1 MLVSAFLLYR
11 GNTSAVHSN
20 VCVCIYI
27 YIYMRDVLCLQA
39 VWMGINIFL
48 FVWFYFFYD
57 LGDQFF
63 YTRHLLGSALAWAR
77 APAAVLN
84 FNCLLILLPVCR
96 NLMSLIRGTFV
107 CCSRT
112 MRKQLDKNL
121 SFHKLAAYMIGL
133 MTAVHMIAHL
143 LNVEWYNNSRQGAY
157 DKLSTAL
164 SNLDD
169 TDNTTYLN
177 PIRTTDLI
185 PTYFVFTTIA
195 GLTGVIITLALILII
210 TSSMEVIRRSY
221 FEVFW
226 YTHHLFI
233 IFFAGLVFHGAGRIV
248 RSQKTT
254 DPPHNFTFCRDRTE
268 QWGQIPECPIPQ
280 FAGGFPQTWMWVI
293 GPMILYIFERL
304 LRLIRYMQT
313 VQYRKIVMRPSK
325 VLELQLVKAGFKMEV
340 GQYVFLNCPSI
351 SQLEWHPFT
360 MTSAPEEDFF
370 SVHIRSA
377 GDWTDK
383 LIDIMQKLPEGA
395 QGPKMGVDGPFGTA
409 SEDVFDYEV
418 SMLVGAGIGITPFAS
433 ILKSIWYKFKNSNPK
448 LRTRKI
454 YFYWLC
460 RETHAFEWFADLLQ
474 VLEREMEERG
484 LGDFLTYKLFLT
496 GWDQSHVDHV
506 KVHFDENTDVV
517 TRLKQKTHY
526 GRPIWEKEFE
536 QVRKEN
542 PTSVVGT
549 FLCGP
554 EALAKVLAKKCA
566 KFSDVDPRKTKFYFN
581 KENF

>member
-1 MLVSAFLLYR
+1 MGNWIINHGFTAFLLF
-11 GNTSAVHSN
+11 
-20 VCVCIYI
+20 I
-27 YIYMRDVLCLQA
+27 
-39 VWMGINIFL
+39 WMGINIFL

-57 LGDQFF
+57 LGDQFI

-84 FNCLLILLPVCR
+84 FNCMLILLPVCR
-96 NLMSLIRGTFV
+96 NLLSLIRGTFM
-107 CCSRT
+107 CCGRT
-112 MRKQLDKNL
+112 MRKQIDHNI
-121 SFHKLAAYMIGL
+121 SFHKLVAYMIGL
-133 MTAVHMIAHL
+133 MTAVHTVAHL
-143 LNVEWYNNSRQGAY
+143 LNVEWYYNSFRGEY
-157 DKLSTAL
+157 DAL
-164 SNLDD
+164 SDALSALEDEG
-169 TDNTTYLN
+169 NTTYLN
-177 PIRTTDLI
+177 PIRSHTTT
-185 PTYFVFTTIA
+185 PTLFAFTSLA
-195 GLTGVIITLALILII
+195 GITGVIITLSLILII

-226 YTHHLFI
+226 YTHHLFVV
-233 IFFAGLVFHGAGRIV
+233 FFIGLVIHGAGRIV
-248 RSQKTT
+248 RSQQTT
-254 DPPHNFTFCRDRTE
+254 DPPHNTSFCFSQPE

-293 GPMILYIFERL
+293 GPMFLYLCERL
-304 LRLIRYMQT
+304 LRFIRYTQK
-313 VQYRKIVMRPSK
+313 VEYRKIVIRPSK
-325 VLELQLVKAGFKMEV
+325 VLELQLTKKGFKMDV

-377 GDWTDK
+377 GDWTQK
-383 LIDIMQKLPEGA
+383 LISMVEQLPEGA

-418 SMLVGAGIGITPFAS
+418 AMLVGAGIGVTPFAS
-433 ILKSIWYKFKNSNPK
+433 IMKSIWYKFKESNPK

-474 VLEREMEERG
+474 VLESEMEERG
-484 LGDFLTYKLFLT
+484 MGDFLTYKLYLT
-496 GWDQSHVDHV
+496 GWDKSHATHAM
-506 KVHFDENTDVV
+506 VHFDEDTDIV
-517 TRLKQKTHY
+517 TGLKQKTHY
-526 GRPIWEKEFE
+526 GRPNWDKEFE
-536 QVRKEN
+536 QIRKEN
-542 PTSVVGT
+542 PTSTVGS

-554 EALAKVLAKKCA
+554 AVLAKTLEKKCV
-566 KFSDVDPRKTKFYFN
+566 KYSDVDPRKTRFYFN

>member
-1 MLVSAFLLYR
+1 MGNWIINNGFTAFMLV
-11 GNTSAVHSN
+11 
-20 VCVCIYI
+20 
-27 YIYMRDVLCLQA
+27 

-48 FVWFYFFYD
+48 FVYFYLFYD

-63 YTRHLLGSALAWAR
+63 YTRHLLGAALAWAR

-96 NLMSLIRGTFV
+96 NLLSLIRGNFV

-112 MRKQLDKNL
+112 MRKQMDKNL
-121 SFHKLAAYMIGL
+121 SFHKLVAYMIGL

-143 LNVEWYNNSRQGAY
+143 LNVEWYNNSRQGVY
-157 DKLSTAL
+157 DELSTAL
-164 SNLDD
+164 SNLEDAG
-169 TDNTTYLN
+169 NTTYLN
-177 PIRTTDLI
+177 PIRLTEADLHPQQI

-248 RSQKTT
+248 RSQTTT
-254 DPPHNFTFCRDRTE
+254 DPPHNTTFCKDRIAD
-268 QWGQIPECPIPQ
+268 WGRIPECPIPQ

-293 GPMILYIFERL
+293 GPMILYICERL
-304 LRLIRYMQT
+304 LRLIRYMQHVT
-313 VQYRKIVMRPSK
+313 YRKIVMRPSK
-325 VLELQLVKAGFKMEV
+325 VLELQLVKSGFKMEV

-418 SMLVGAGIGITPFAS
+418 GMLVGAGIGVTPFAS
-433 ILKSIWYKFKNSNPK
+433 ILKSIWYKFKNSNPN

-460 RETHAFEWFADLLQ
+460 RETYAFEWFADLLQ
-474 VLEREMEERG
+474 GLEREMEERG

-496 GWDQSHVDHV
+496 GWDQSL
-506 KVHFDENTDVV
+506 VHYVGAHKDEGTDVI
-517 TRLKQKTHY
+517 TGLKQKTQY
-526 GRPIWEKEFE
+526 GRPMWDKEFE

-542 PTSVVGT
+542 PTAVVGT

-554 EALAKVLAKKCA
+554 AALATVLEKKCA
-566 KFSDVDPRKTKFYFN
+566 KYSDVDPRKTKFYFN

>member
-1 MLVSAFLLYR
+1 MGNWIINHGLTYFILV
-11 GNTSAVHSN
+11 
-20 VCVCIYI
+20 
-27 YIYMRDVLCLQA
+27 
-39 VWMGINIFL
+39 VWMAINIFL
-48 FVWFYFFYD
+48 FLWFYFFYD

-96 NLMSLIRGTFV
+96 NLLSLIRGSFM
-107 CCSRT
+107 CCGRSL
-112 MRKQLDKNL
+112 RKQLDKNL
-121 SFHKLAAYMIGL
+121 SFHKLVAYMIAL
-133 MTAVHMIAHL
+133 MTGEILSVLAAI
-143 LNVEWYNNSRQGAY
+143 ERSY
-157 DKLSTAL
+157 DNLSTAL

-169 TDNTTYLN
+169 TENTTYLN
-177 PIRTTDLI
+177 PIRTTNLI

-195 GLTGVIITLALILII
+195 GLTGVVITLALILII

-226 YTHHLFI
+226 YTHHLFV

-248 RSQKTT
+248 RKQITT
-254 DPPHNFTFCRDRTE
+254 IPPHNFTFCQNRSDD
-268 QWGQIPECPIPQ
+268 WGQIPECPIPQ
-280 FAGGFPQTWMWVI
+280 FEGGFPP
-293 GPMILYIFERL
+293 GCGSS
-304 LRLIRYMQT
+304 LRWYVRFHT
-313 VQYRKIVMRPSK
+313 PIVMRPSK
-325 VLELQLVKAGFKMEV
+325 VLELQLIKNGFKMEV
-340 GQYVFLNCPSI
+340 GQYVFLNCPAI

-360 MTSAPEEDFF
+360 MTSAPEEEFF
-370 SVHIRSA
+370 GVHIRSA

-395 QGPKMGVDGPFGTA
+395 MGVDGPFGTA

-418 SMLVGAGIGITPFAS
+418 SMLVGAGIGVTPFAS
-433 ILKSIWYKFKNSNPK
+433 ILKSIWYKFKESNPK

-474 VLEREMEERG
+474 VLEKEMEERG
-484 LGDFLTYKLFLT
+484 MGDFLTYKLYLT
-496 GWDQSHVDHV
+496 QWDQSHVRV
-506 KVHFDENTDVV
+506 WERDVV
-517 TRLKQKTHY
+517 TGLKQKTHY
-526 GRPIWEKEFE
+526 GRPAWDKEFE

-554 EALAKVLAKKCA
+554 EALGKVLAKKCA
-566 KFSDVDPRKTKFYFN
+566 KYSDVDPRKTKFYFN

>member
-1 MLVSAFLLYR
+1 MGNWFVNNWFSAIII
-11 GNTSAVHSN
+11 S
-20 VCVCIYI
+20 
-27 YIYMRDVLCLQA
+27 
-39 VWMGINIFL
+39 VWMGLNIFI
-48 FVWFYFFYD
+48 FVWFYFTYEHGEKFY
-57 LGDQFF
+57 

-84 FNCLLILLPVCR
+84 FNCMLILLPVCR
-96 NLMSLIRGTFV
+96 NLLSLLRGSFV
-107 CCSRT
+107 RCSRT

-121 SFHKLAAYMIGL
+121 TFHKLVAYMIAL
-133 MTAVHMIAHL
+133 MTAVHTVAHL
-143 LNVEWYNNSRQGAY
+143 LNVEWLNNSRQGVY
-157 DKLSTAL
+157 DNLSTAL
-164 SNLDD
+164 SNLED
-169 TDNTTYLN
+169 TDDSHDSHDSHESDDSDHKTTYLN
-177 PIRTTDLI
+177 PIRKNDIDPQQI
-185 PTYFVFTTIA
+185 PTYFVFTSIA

-210 TSSMEVIRRSY
+210 TSSMEVIRRNY

-233 IFFAGLVFHGAGRIV
+233 IFFAGLVIHGIGYIV
-248 RSQKTT
+248 RRQDEDSYEE
-254 DPPHNFTFCRDRTE
+254 HNPLFCHNRTE
-268 QWGQIPECPIPQ
+268 DWGKIPECPIPQ
-280 FAGGFPQTWMWVI
+280 FEGGPAQTWRYVI
-293 GPMILYIFERL
+293 GPMVIYLCERL
-304 LRLIRYMQT
+304 LRFIRYMQN

-325 VLELQLVKAGFKMEV
+325 VLELQLVKKGFKMDV
-340 GQYVFLNCPSI
+340 GQYVFLNCPAI

-383 LIDIMQKLPEGA
+383 LIDIMEKLPEGA

-418 SMLVGAGIGITPFAS
+418 SMLVGAGIGVTPFAS
-433 ILKSIWYKFKNSNPK
+433 ILKSIWYKFKDNDPK

-460 RETHAFEWFADLLQ
+460 RETNAFEWFADLLKAQ
-474 VLEREMEERG
+474 ENEMEERG
-484 LGDFLTYKLFLT
+484 MGDFLTYKLFLT
-496 GWDQSHVDHV
+496 GWDQSHVNYIMVNMDQ
-506 KVHFDENTDVV
+506 ETDVV
-517 TRLKQKTHY
+517 TGLKQKTHY
-526 GRPIWEKEFE
+526 GRPNWDKEFE
-536 QVRKEN
+536 QVRNEN

-554 EALAKVLAKKCA
+554 EALGKVLEKKCG
-566 KFSDVDPRKTKFYFN
+566 KYSDVDPRKTKFYFN

>member
-1 MLVSAFLLYR
+1 MANWIINNGLTAFIL
-11 GNTSAVHSN
+11 
-20 VCVCIYI
+20 I
-27 YIYMRDVLCLQA
+27 
-39 VWMGINIFL
+39 VWMGINTFL
-48 FVWFYFFYD
+48 FVWFYLFYD
-57 LGDQFF
+57 QGDQFF

-84 FNCLLILLPVCR
+84 FNCMLILLPVCR
-96 NLMSLIRGTFV
+96 NLLSLIRGSFM
-107 CCSRT
+107 CCGRT

-121 SFHKLAAYMIGL
+121 SFHKLVAYMIGL

-143 LNVEWYNNSRQGAY
+143 LNVEWYNNSRRGVY

-164 SNLDD
+164 STLDD
-169 TDNTTYLN
+169 TENTTYLN
-177 PIRTTDLI
+177 PIRFI
-185 PTYFVFTTIA
+185 GVEAQQNPTYLVFTTIA

-248 RSQKTT
+248 RSQQTT
-254 DPPHNFTFCRDRTE
+254 DPPHNFTICKDRSDE
-268 QWGQIPECPIPQ
+268 WGRIPECPIPQ

-293 GPMILYIFERL
+293 GPMILYLCERL
-304 LRLIRYMQT
+304 LRFIRYMQT
-313 VQYRKIVMRPSK
+313 VRYRKIVMRPSK
-325 VLELQLVKAGFKMEV
+325 VLELQLVKNGFKMEV
-340 GQYVFLNCPSI
+340 GQYVFLNCPAI

-383 LIDIMQKLPEGA
+383 LISIVQELPEGA

-418 SMLVGAGIGITPFAS
+418 SMLVGAGIGVTPFAS

-484 LGDFLTYKLFLT
+484 MVDFLTYKLFLT
-496 GWDQSHVDHV
+496 GWDQSHAHHAW
-506 KVHFDENTDVV
+506 VHFDEDTDVV
-517 TRLKQKTHY
+517 TGLKQKTHY
-526 GRPIWEKEFE
+526 GRPAWDKEFE

-554 EALAKVLAKKCA
+554 EALAKVLEKKCV
-566 KFSDVDPRKTKFYFN
+566 KYSDVDPRKTKFYFN

>member
-1 MLVSAFLLYR
+1 MSNRIINHGFTSFILV
-11 GNTSAVHSN
+11 
-20 VCVCIYI
+20 
-27 YIYMRDVLCLQA
+27 

-57 LGDQFF
+57 LGEQFY

-96 NLMSLIRGTFV
+96 NLLSLIRGSFM
-107 CCSRT
+107 CCGRT
-112 MRKQLDKNL
+112 VRKQLDKNI
-121 SFHKLAAYMIGL
+121 SFHKLVAYMIGL

-143 LNVEWYNNSRQGAY
+143 LNVEWYNNSRRGNY
-157 DKLSTAL
+157 DGLSTAL
-164 SNLDD
+164 SNLAD
-169 TDNTTYLN
+169 TTNTTYLN
-177 PIRTTDLI
+177 PIRTLAISAQQT

-195 GLTGVIITLALILII
+195 GLTGIIITLALIIII

-233 IFFAGLVFHGAGRIV
+233 IFYAGLVFHGAGRIV
-248 RSQKTT
+248 RSQQTT
-254 DPPHNFTFCRDRTE
+254 VPPHNTTLCKDRFE
-268 QWGQIPECPIPQ
+268 EWGRIPECPIPQ

-293 GPMILYIFERL
+293 GPMILYICERL
-304 LRLIRYMQT
+304 LRFIRYTQT
-313 VQYRKIVMRPSK
+313 VTYRKIVIRPSK
-325 VLELQLVKAGFKMEV
+325 VLELQLVKDGFKMDV
-340 GQYVFLNCPSI
+340 GQYVFLNCPAI

-370 SVHIRSA
+370 SIHIRSA

-383 LIDIMQKLPEGA
+383 LIGMLEHLPEGA

-418 SMLVGAGIGITPFAS
+418 AMLVGAGIGVTPFAS
-433 ILKSIWYKFKNSNPK
+433 ILKSIWYKFKDSDPK
-448 LRTRKI
+448 LHTRKI

-474 VLEREMEERG
+474 VLEKEMEERG
-484 LGDFLTYKLFLT
+484 MGNFLTYKLYLT
-496 GWDQSHVDHV
+496 GWDQSHATHAM
-506 KVHFDENTDVV
+506 VHFDKETDVV
-517 TRLKQKTHY
+517 TGLKQKTQY
-526 GRPIWEKEFE
+526 GRPNWDKEFE
-536 QVRKEN
+536 EVRKEN

-554 EALAKVLAKKCA
+554 QVLAKVLEKKCA
-566 KFSDVDPRKTKFYFN
+566 KYSDVDPRKTKFYFN

>member
-1 MLVSAFLLYR
+1 MSNWIINHGLTSFILV
-11 GNTSAVHSN
+11 
-20 VCVCIYI
+20 I
-27 YIYMRDVLCLQA
+27 
-39 VWMGINIFL
+39 WMGINIFL
-48 FVWFYFFYD
+48 FVWFYLLYD
-57 LGDQFF
+57 LGDDFF

-84 FNCLLILLPVCR
+84 FNCMLILLPVCR
-96 NLMSLIRGTFV
+96 NLLSLIRGSFM
-107 CCSRT
+107 CCGRT

-121 SFHKLAAYMIGL
+121 SFHKLVAYMIGL
-133 MTAVHMIAHL
+133 MTAVHMVAHL
-143 LNVEWYNNSRQGAY
+143 LNVEWYNNSRQDVYGN
-157 DKLSTAL
+157 LSTAL
-164 SNLDD
+164 SNLED
-169 TDNTTYLN
+169 TNETTYLN
-177 PIRTTDLI
+177 PIRITDLDPQQI

-226 YTHHLFI
+226 YIHHLFI

-248 RSQKTT
+248 RRQTNREV
-254 DPPHNFTFCRDRTE
+254 HNFTFCKDRSE
-268 QWGQIPECPIPQ
+268 EWGKIPECPFPQ

-293 GPMILYIFERL
+293 GPMVLYLCERL
-304 LRLIRYMQT
+304 LRFIRYIQT
-313 VQYRKIVMRPSK
+313 VKYRKIVMRPSK
-325 VLELQLVKAGFKMEV
+325 VLELQLVKSGFKMEV

-383 LIDIMQKLPEGA
+383 LISIMQQLPEGA
-395 QGPKMGVDGPFGTA
+395 QGPKMAVDGPFGTA

-418 SMLVGAGIGITPFAS
+418 SMLVGAGIGVTPFAS
-433 ILKSIWYKFKNSNPK
+433 ILKSIWYKFKESNPK

-460 RETHAFEWFADLLQ
+460 RETNAFEWFADLLR
-474 VLEREMEERG
+474 VLEKEMEERG
-484 LGDFLTYKLFLT
+484 MGDFLTYKLYLT
-496 GWDQSHVDHV
+496 GWDTSLTFQENVN
-506 KVHFDENTDVV
+506 FDKDTDVV
-517 TRLKQKTHY
+517 TGLKQKTNY
-526 GRPIWEKEFE
+526 GRPNWDKEFE
-536 QVRKEN
+536 LVRKEY
-542 PTSVVGT
+542 PMSVVGT

-554 EALAKVLAKKCA
+554 EALAKVLEKKCA
-566 KFSDVDPRKTKFYFN
+566 KYSDVDPRKTKFYFN

>member
-1 MLVSAFLLYR
+1 MGNWIINHGLTAFILV
-11 GNTSAVHSN
+11 
-20 VCVCIYI
+20 
-27 YIYMRDVLCLQA
+27 

-48 FVWFYFFYD
+48 FVWFYLFYD
-57 LGDQFF
+57 LGERFF

-84 FNCLLILLPVCR
+84 FNCMLILLPVCR
-96 NLMSLIRGTFV
+96 NLLSLFRGSFV
-107 CCSRT
+107 CCGRS

-121 SFHKLAAYMIGL
+121 SFHKLVAYMIAL

-143 LNVEWYNNSRQGAY
+143 LNVEWYNNSRQGVY

-164 SNLDD
+164 SNLED
-169 TDNTTYLN
+169 TKNTTYLN
-177 PIRTTDLI
+177 PIRITDLI

-233 IFFAGLVFHGAGRIV
+233 IFFAGLVFHGAGL
-248 RSQKTT
+248 T
-254 DPPHNFTFCRDRTE
+254 DTKDLSLTL
-268 QWGQIPECPIPQ
+268 
-280 FAGGFPQTWMWVI
+280 QTWMYVI
-293 GPMILYIFERL
+293 GPMVLYLCERL
-304 LRLIRYMQT
+304 IRFIRYMQT
-313 VQYRKIVMRPSK
+313 VRYRKVCLIRHPPLSSGALRSERNLGPIRLIVMRPSK
-325 VLELQLVKAGFKMEV
+325 VLELQLMKRGFKMEV
-340 GQYVFLNCPSI
+340 GQYVFLNCPAI

-383 LIDIMQKLPEGA
+383 LIEIMQQLPEGA

-418 SMLVGAGIGITPFAS
+418 SMLVGAGIGVTPFAS
-433 ILKSIWYKFKNSNPK
+433 ILKSIWYKFKESNPK

-474 VLEREMEERG
+474 VLEKEMDERG
-484 LGDFLTYKLFLT
+484 MVDFLTYKLYLT
-496 GWDQSHVDHV
+496 KWDDGHVNHI
-506 KVHFDENTDVV
+506 KVYPDTDVDMV
-517 TRLKQKTHY
+517 TGLRQQTNY
-526 GRPIWEKEFE
+526 GRPNWDKEFE

-554 EALAKVLAKKCA
+554 EALGEVLAKKCG
-566 KFSDVDPRKTKFYFN
+566 KYSDVDPRKTKFYFN

>member
-1 MLVSAFLLYR
+1 MGNWIVNNGLSAFI
-11 GNTSAVHSN
+11 V
-20 VCVCIYI
+20 V
-27 YIYMRDVLCLQA
+27 

-48 FVWFYFFYD
+48 FVWFYIFYNT
-57 LGDQFF
+57 GGQFF
-63 YTRHLLGSALAWAR
+63 YTRHLLGSALPWAR

-84 FNCLLILLPVCR
+84 FNCMLILLPVCR
-96 NLMSLIRGTFV
+96 NLLSLIRGSFV

-121 SFHKLAAYMIGL
+121 TFHKLVAYMIAL
-133 MTAVHMIAHL
+133 MTAVHTIAHL
-143 LNVEWYNNSRQGAY
+143 LNVEWLNNSRQGVY
-157 DKLSTAL
+157 DELSTDL
-164 SNLDD
+164 SKLGDAV
-169 TDNTTYLN
+169 NTTFLN
-177 PIRTTDLI
+177 PIRIKDMNPQYI
-185 PTYFVFTTIA
+185 PIYFAFTSIA
-195 GLTGVIITLALILII
+195 GLTGVVITLALILMV

-248 RSQKTT
+248 RSQQPTN
-254 DPPHNFTFCRDRTE
+254 PPHVVSECKDRSDD
-268 QWGQIPECPIPQ
+268 WGQIPECPDPQ

-293 GPMILYIFERL
+293 GPMVLYICERL
-304 LRLIRYMQT
+304 LRFVRYMQT
-313 VQYRKIVMRPSK
+313 VRYRKIVMRPSK
-325 VLELQLVKAGFKMEV
+325 VLELQLVKSGFKMEV
-340 GQYVFLNCPSI
+340 GQYVFLNCPAI
-351 SQLEWHPFT
+351 SHLEWHPFT
-360 MTSAPEEDFF
+360 LTSAPEEDFF

-383 LIDIMQKLPEGA
+383 LIHIMQQLPQGA

-418 SMLVGAGIGITPFAS
+418 SMLIGAGIGVTPFAS
-433 ILKSIWYKFKNSNPK
+433 ILKSIWYKFKESNPK

-474 VLEREMEERG
+474 VLEKEMEERG
-484 LGDFLTYKLFLT
+484 MGDFLTYKLYLT
-496 GWDQSHVDHV
+496 GWDQSHATHV
-506 KVHFDENTDVV
+506 MVHFDKETDVV
-517 TRLKQKTHY
+517 TGLKQKTHY
-526 GRPIWEKEFE
+526 GRPIWEREFE
-536 QVRKEN
+536 QVRQEN

-554 EALAKVLAKKCA
+554 EGLAKVLEKHCA
-566 KFSDVDPRKTKFYFN
+566 KYSDVDPRKTKFYFN

>member
-1 MLVSAFLLYR
+1 MGNWIINHGLTSFILV
-11 GNTSAVHSN
+11 
-20 VCVCIYI
+20 
-27 YIYMRDVLCLQA
+27 
-39 VWMGINIFL
+39 VWMAINIFL

-63 YTRHLLGSALAWAR
+63 YTRHILGSALAWAR

-96 NLMSLIRGTFV
+96 NLLSLLRGSFM
-107 CCSRT
+107 CCGRT

-121 SFHKLAAYMIGL
+121 SFHKLVAYMIGL

-143 LNVEWYNNSRQGAY
+143 LNVEWYNNSRRGVY
-157 DKLSTAL
+157 DGLSTAL
-164 SNLDD
+164 SDLEDS
-169 TDNTTYLN
+169 DNTTYLN
-177 PIRTTDLI
+177 PIRSTDI
-185 PTYFVFTTIA
+185 DAQQTPTYFVFTTIA

-248 RSQKTT
+248 RSQQNTT
-254 DPPHNFTFCRDRTE
+254 AHNFTFCKDRFAE
-268 QWGQIPECPIPQ
+268 WGRISECPVPQ

-293 GPMILYIFERL
+293 GPMILYVCERL
-304 LRLIRYMQT
+304 LRFIRYTQT
-313 VQYRKIVMRPSK
+313 VRYRKIVIRPSK
-325 VLELQLVKAGFKMEV
+325 VLELQLVKNGFKMEV
-340 GQYVFLNCPSI
+340 GQYVFLNCPAL

-377 GDWTDK
+377 GDWTQK
-383 LIDIMQKLPEGA
+383 LISMVEELPEGA

-418 SMLVGAGIGITPFAS
+418 SMLVGAGIGVTPFAS
-433 ILKSIWYKFKNSNPK
+433 ILKSIWYKFKDSNPK

-484 LGDFLTYKLFLT
+484 MGDFLTYKLYLT
-496 GWDQSHVDHV
+496 GWDQSHACHV
-506 KVHFDENTDVV
+506 MVHFDEDTDVV
-517 TRLKQKTHY
+517 TGLKQKTHY
-526 GRPIWEKEFE
+526 GRPNWDKEFE

-554 EALAKVLAKKCA
+554 AALGKVLEKKCA
-566 KFSDVDPRKTKFYFN
+566 KYSDVDPRKTKFYFN

>member
-1 MLVSAFLLYR
+1 MGNRIINQGLTSFILV
-11 GNTSAVHSN
+11 
-20 VCVCIYI
+20 
-27 YIYMRDVLCLQA
+27 
-39 VWMGINIFL
+39 VWMAINIFL

-96 NLMSLIRGTFV
+96 NLLSLVRGSFM
-107 CCSRT
+107 CCGRT

-121 SFHKLAAYMIGL
+121 SFHKLVAYTIGL
-133 MTAVHMIAHL
+133 MTAVHIIAHL
-143 LNVEWYNNSRQGAY
+143 LNVEWYNNSRRGVY
-157 DKLSTAL
+157 DGLSKAL
-164 SNLDD
+164 SDLED
-169 TDNTTYLN
+169 TENTTYLN
-177 PIRTTDLI
+177 PFRDIDTTDAQQT
-185 PTYFVFTTIA
+185 PTRFVFTTIA
-195 GLTGVIITLALILII
+195 GLTGIIITLALILII

-226 YTHHLFI
+226 FTHHLFI
-233 IFFAGLVFHGAGRIV
+233 IFFAGLVFHGAGRVV
-248 RSQKTT
+248 RSQQST
-254 DPPHNFTFCRDRTE
+254 DPPHNFTFCKDRFE
-268 QWGQIPECPIPQ
+268 EWGLIPECPVPQ

-293 GPMILYIFERL
+293 APMILYVFERL
-304 LRLIRYMQT
+304 LRFIRYMQA
-313 VQYRKIVMRPSK
+313 VRYRKIVIRPSK
-325 VLELQLVKAGFKMEV
+325 VLELQLVKNGFKMDV
-340 GQYVFLNCPSI
+340 GQYVFLNCPAI

-377 GDWTDK
+377 GDWTEK
-383 LIDIMQKLPEGA
+383 LISMVEQLPEGA

-418 SMLVGAGIGITPFAS
+418 AMLVGAGIGVTPFAS
-433 ILKSIWYKFKNSNPK
+433 ILKSIWYKFKDSNPS
-448 LRTRKI
+448 LHTRKI

-460 RETHAFEWFADLLQ
+460 RETNAFEWFADLLQ
-474 VLEREMEERG
+474 VLEKEMEGRG
-484 LGDFLTYKLFLT
+484 MGNFLTYKLYLT
-496 GWDQSHVDHV
+496 GWDQSHATHV
-506 KVHFDENTDVV
+506 MVHFDEDTDVV
-517 TRLKQKTHY
+517 TGLKQKTHY
-526 GRPIWEKEFE
+526 GRPNWEKEFE

-542 PTSVVGT
+542 PTAVVGT

-554 EALAKVLAKKCA
+554 AALATVLEKKCA
-566 KFSDVDPRKTKFYFN
+566 KYSDVDPRKTKFYFN

>member
-1 MLVSAFLLYR
+1 MGNWIINNGLTSFILV
-11 GNTSAVHSN
+11 
-20 VCVCIYI
+20 
-27 YIYMRDVLCLQA
+27 
-39 VWMGINIFL
+39 VWMAINIFL

-96 NLMSLIRGTFV
+96 NLLSLFRGSFM
-107 CCSRT
+107 CCGRSL
-112 MRKQLDKNL
+112 RKQLDKNL
-121 SFHKLAAYMIGL
+121 SFHKLVAYMIGL

-143 LNVEWYNNSRQGAY
+143 LNVEWYNNSRQGIY
-157 DKLSTAL
+157 DELSTAL
-164 SNLDD
+164 SNLED
-169 TDNTTYLN
+169 TENTTYLN
-177 PIRTTDLI
+177 PIRITNLDPQQI

-248 RSQKTT
+248 RSQQTT
-254 DPPHNFTFCRDRTE
+254 KPPHNFTFCKDRPAD
-268 QWGQIPECPIPQ
+268 WGRIPECPIPQ

-293 GPMILYIFERL
+293 GPMVLYICERL
-304 LRLIRYMQT
+304 LRFIRYMQT
-313 VQYRKIVMRPSK
+313 VRYRRIVMRPSK
-325 VLELQLVKAGFKMEV
+325 VLELQLVKNGFKMEV
-340 GQYVFLNCPSI
+340 GQYVFLNCPAI

-370 SVHIRSA
+370 SIHIRSA

-383 LIDIMQKLPEGA
+383 LIDIMQNLPEGA

-418 SMLVGAGIGITPFAS
+418 SMLVGAGIGVTPFAS
-433 ILKSIWYKFKNSNPK
+433 ILKSIWYKFKDSNPK

-474 VLEREMEERG
+474 VLEKEMEERG
-484 LGDFLTYKLFLT
+484 MGDFLTYKLYLT
-496 GWDQSHVDHV
+496 RWDQSHADHV
-506 KVHFDENTDVV
+506 MVHSDQDKDVI
-517 TRLKQKTHY
+517 TGLRQKTYY
-526 GRPIWEKEFE
+526 GRPAWDKEFE

-554 EALAKVLAKKCA
+554 EALAKVLDKKCA
-566 KFSDVDPRKTKFYFN
+566 KYSDVDPRKTKFYFN

>member
-1 MLVSAFLLYR
+1 MANWIINNGVTCVTLV
-11 GNTSAVHSN
+11 
-20 VCVCIYI
+20 
-27 YIYMRDVLCLQA
+27 
-39 VWMGINIFL
+39 VWMGINLFL
-48 FVWFYFFYD
+48 FVWFYLFYD

-96 NLMSLIRGTFV
+96 NLLSLIRGSLV
-107 CCSRT
+107 CCSRSL
-112 MRKQLDKNL
+112 RKQLDKNID
-121 SFHKLAAYMIGL
+121 FHKLVAYTIAL
-133 MTAVHMIAHL
+133 MTAVHVIAHL
-143 LNVEWYNNSRQGAY
+143 LNMEWYNNSRLGAY
-157 DKLSTAL
+157 DELSTAL
-164 SNLDD
+164 SNLED
-169 TDNTTYLN
+169 TKNTTYIN
-177 PIRTTDLI
+177 PIRITTASVDAQQI
-185 PTYFVFTTIA
+185 PTYLVFTSIA
-195 GLTGVIITLALILII
+195 GITGIIITLCLILII

-233 IFFAGLVFHGAGRIV
+233 IFFIGLVIHGAGRIV
-248 RSQKTT
+248 RSQ
-254 DPPHNFTFCRDRTE
+254 DNVEAHNFTICRDRIA
-268 QWGQIPECPIPQ
+268 QWGRIPECPIPQ

-293 GPMILYIFERL
+293 GPMILYLCERL
-304 LRLIRYMQT
+304 LRLVRYLQ
-313 VQYRKIVMRPSK
+313 VVRYRKIVMHPSK
-325 VLELQLVKAGFKMEV
+325 VLELQLVKSGFKMDV
-340 GQYVFLNCPSI
+340 GQYVFLNCPAI

-377 GDWTDK
+377 GDWTEK
-383 LIDIMQKLPEGA
+383 LISIMQQLPEGA

-418 SMLVGAGIGITPFAS
+418 AMLVGAGIGVTPFAS
-433 ILKSIWYKFKNSNPK
+433 ILKSIWYKFKESNPV

-460 RETHAFEWFADLLQ
+460 RETNAFEWFADLLQ
-474 VLEREMEERG
+474 VQEREMEERG
-484 LGDFLTYKLFLT
+484 IGDFLTYKLFLT
-496 GWDQSHVDHV
+496 GWDQSHANHAM
-506 KVHFDENTDVV
+506 VHFDEETDVV
-517 TRLKQKTHY
+517 TGLKQKTHY
-526 GRPIWEKEFE
+526 GRPNWDKEFE

-542 PTSVVGT
+542 PSAVVGT

-554 EALAKVLAKKCA
+554 VVLAKVLEKKCV
-566 KFSDVDPRKTKFYFN
+566 KYSDVDPRKTKFYFN

>member
-1 MLVSAFLLYR
+1 MGNWIINNGLSALILV
-11 GNTSAVHSN
+11 
-20 VCVCIYI
+20 
-27 YIYMRDVLCLQA
+27 

-48 FVWFYFFYD
+48 FVYFYLFYD
-57 LGDQFF
+57 LGERFY
-63 YTRHLLGSALAWAR
+63 YTRHILGAALAWAR

-96 NLMSLIRGTFV
+96 NLLSLLRGSFM
-107 CCSRT
+107 CCGRS

-121 SFHKLAAYMIGL
+121 TFHKLVAYMIGL
-133 MTAVHMIAHL
+133 MTAVHTVAHL
-143 LNVEWYNNSRQGAY
+143 LNMEWFNKSRRGEY
-157 DKLSTAL
+157 DELSTAL
-164 SNLDD
+164 SSLGGDGDD
-169 TDNTTYLN
+169 DDDDETYLN
-177 PIRTTDLI
+177 PIRSINTT
-185 PTYFVFTTIA
+185 PTHVVFTTIA
-195 GLTGVIITLALILII
+195 GVTGVIITLALILII

-233 IFFAGLVFHGAGRIV
+233 IFFAGLVIHGAGRIV
-248 RSQKTT
+248 RSQTVT
-254 DPPHNFTFCRDRTE
+254 DPPHNYSFCKDRVE
-268 QWGQIPECPIPQ
+268 DWGKIKECPIPQ

-293 GPMILYIFERL
+293 GPMILYLCERI
-304 LRLIRYMQT
+304 LRFIRYTQT
-313 VQYRKIVMRPSK
+313 VRYRKIVIRPSK

-370 SVHIRSA
+370 SVHIRSV
-377 GDWTDK
+377 GDWTQQ
-383 LIDIMQKLPEGA
+383 LISMVEQLPEGA
-395 QGPKMGVDGPFGTA
+395 QGPKMAVDGPFGTA

-418 SMLVGAGIGITPFAS
+418 SMLVGAGIGVTPFAS
-433 ILKSIWYKFKNSNPK
+433 ILKSIWYKFKESNPK

-474 VLEREMEERG
+474 VLEKEMEERG
-484 LGDFLTYKLFLT
+484 MGNFLTYKLFLT
-496 GWDQSHVDHV
+496 GWDYSHTAHV
-506 KVHFDENTDVV
+506 MVHFDEDKDVV
-517 TRLKQKTHY
+517 TGLKQKTHY
-526 GRPIWEKEFE
+526 GRPNWDREFE
-536 QVRKEN
+536 QIAKEN

-554 EALAKVLAKKCA
+554 EALAKTLEKKCI
-566 KFSDVDPRKTKFYFN
+566 KYSDVDPRKIKFYFN